1 MSRRW
6 IRLESACAVAGFD
19 DADDYAVLDLLDALV
34 RKSLLVADRS
44 SGRTRFSMLQTI
56 REFAEEQLVARGEE
70 DQARTAHA
78 RYFAGRETD
87 ILALW
92 DSLRQREA
100 HDWFTRRLGAV
111 DPDWLSA
118 AIPLLAPAGKPRE
131 TMHRPAIGL
140 SRAVRHRNE
149 RSRSDPTGTDPAR

>member
-1 MSRRW
+1 M
-6 IRLESACAVAGFD
+6 LE
-19 DADDYAVLDLLDALV
+19 
-34 RKSLLVADRS
+34 
-44 SGRTRFSMLQTI
+44 TI

-118 AIPLLAPAGKPRE
+118 ATPTARPGRE
-131 TMHRPAIGL
+131 TP
-140 SRAVRHRNE
+140 RNDAPPGNWPQPGGATPKRKVE
-149 RSRSDPTGTDPAR
+149 E

>member
-1 MSRRW
+1 M
-6 IRLESACAVAGFD
+6 LE
-19 DADDYAVLDLLDALV
+19 
-34 RKSLLVADRS
+34 
-44 SGRTRFSMLQTI
+44 TI

-131 TMHRPAIGL
+131 TLHRQAIGL

-149 RSRSDPTGTDPAR
+149 RSRSDPTGTDPSSRSRALASRTRPNRVLTTRTSRGRTSAEAIATQDNGLTFPIASR

>member
-1 MSRRW
+1 M
-6 IRLESACAVAGFD
+6 LE
-19 DADDYAVLDLLDALV
+19 
-34 RKSLLVADRS
+34 
-44 SGRTRFSMLQTI
+44 TI

-118 AIPLLAPAGKPRE
+118 AIPLLAPAGNPEKRCTARQLASAGRCDTE
-131 TMHRPAIGL
+131 TKGRGVTQQGQTRPA
-140 SRAVRHRNE
+140 A
-149 RSRSDPTGTDPAR
+149 PAR